1 MNVSWGCNITYT
13 CKEHGTAQRT
23 IATLRQRENHHL
35 VVGTMS
41 QGTGGGVV
49 QARER
54 GAPAGDVDR

>member
-1 MNVSWGCNITYT
+1 MTYAS
-13 CKEHGTAQRT
+13 KEHGTAQRT

-35 VVGTMS
+35 VGTMS